1 MRNGRADKNKQ
12 TKGENTILEE
22 MNGEYKIYV
31 HINKVNG
38 KIYIGQ
44 TKQTLE
50 QRSSN
55 GKAYKYCRHF
65 WNAIQKYGWEN
76 FEHIVLIE
84 NLSLEMANIIEEYL
98 IKKYDSTNRKIG
110 YNLWFGGNNREV
122 NEETRR
128 IQREKK
134 IGYNPWKIWDEETIE
149 SIKRKNSIAKMG
161 EKNPMYGKQLSDK
174 AKRLRK
180 ERRLHVLQYDLDGK
194 FVKEWNSLEDA
205 SVEYDIAKANISKS
219 CNEPT
224 SICRGFLWRYK
235 QGDVIPENIK
245 SYKEMI
251 LELDNIRSA
260 QFKPVYQYDLNG
272 YYITSYEDFH
282 EAEEVTGIKS
292 YGINICC
299 RGDLISYMGYR
310 WSFEKHDKIQSV
322 EELYNYDDKYKPI
335 IQYDKNMIFIKIWKS
350 ISDASRELDINKHSI
365 IKCCKG
371 KQKTSGGYIF
381 RYLNECDSVSKV
393 VNKKNIIGKQVFQY
407 NKNIELVGTYNTAQE
422 ASEINN
428 LDASA
433 ISKCCRGELISCGG
447 FFWSYIKD
455 ENKIKSDISRVR
467 TYKKVYQYDKEN
479 NYIREFESSEI
490 AENETGI
497 KKINIQRCCQ
507 GRNITAGGYKWSYIK
522 EEKLNQIIKSN
533 IIEYTSWSSWKNK
546 KVYQLDKDENIIQ
559 LFDSIAIAEQ
569 MTGTDHSS
577 ISKCCNGKMKSA
589 GGFLWRYE
597 SDCKN

>member
-1 MRNGRADKNKQ
+1 
-12 TKGENTILEE
+12 
-22 MNGEYKIYV
+22 MNGEYKVYV
-31 HINKVNG
+31 HINKVNR

-55 GKAYKYCRHF
+55 GKAYKDCRHF

-98 IKKYDSTNRKIG
+98 IRKYNSTNDKIG

-134 IGYNPWKIWDEETIE
+134 IGYNPWKIWDKETIE
-149 SIKRKNSIAKMG
+149 NIKRKNSISKMG
-161 EKNPMYGKQLSDK
+161 EKNPMYGRQISER
-174 AKRLRK
+174 ARRLRK

-205 SVEYDIAKANISKS
+205 SIEYNIAKANISKS

-235 QGDVIPENIK
+235 QGKVIPKNIK
-245 SYKEMI
+245 SYKEMM
-251 LELDNIRSA
+251 LELDNVRSA

-272 YYITSYEDFH
+272 YYITNYEDFH

-322 EELYNYDDKYKPI
+322 EELYNYDDKCKPI
-335 IQYDKNMIFIKIWKS
+335 IQYDKNMIFIKTWKS
-350 ISDASRELDINKHSI
+350 ISEASRELDINKHSI
-365 IKCCKG
+365 IQCLKG

-381 RYLNECDSVSKV
+381 KYLNDCDSVSKV
-393 VNKKNIIGKQVFQY
+393 VNRKNIIGKQVYQY
-407 NKNIELVGTYNTAQE
+407 NKNAELVDIYNTVQDAAE
-422 ASEINN
+422 KNN
-428 LDASA
+428 LDGSA

-447 FFWSYIKD
+447 FFWSYTND
-455 ENKIKSDISRVR
+455 ENKIKSDINRVR
-467 TYKKVYQYDKEN
+467 IYKKVYQYDKDN
-479 NYIREFESSEI
+479 NYIREFENSDI
-490 AENETGI
+490 AEKETGI
-497 KKINIQRCCQ
+497 SKNSIQRVCQ
-507 GRNITAGGYKWSYIK
+507 GKYVTAGGYKWSYIK
-522 EEKLNQIIKSN
+522 EEKLNQILKDN
-533 IIEYTSWSSWKNK
+533 VKGYNSWSSWKNK
-546 KVYQLDKDENIIQ
+546 KVYQLDKNENIIR
-559 LFDSIAIAEQ
+559 LFDSIASAEKE
-569 MTGTDHSS
+569 TGINHSS
-577 ISKCCNGKMKSA
+577 ISKCCKGKMKSA
-589 GGFLWRYE
+589 GGFLWKYE
-597 SDCKN
+597 SDCEN

>member
-1 MRNGRADKNKQ
+1 
-12 TKGENTILEE
+12 

-55 GKAYKYCRHF
+55 GKAYKDCRHF

-84 NLSLEMANIIEEYL
+84 NLSLKMANIIEEYL

-110 YNLWFGGNNREV
+110 YNLWLGGNNREV

-180 ERRLHVLQYDLDGK
+180 ERRLHVLQYDLNGK
-194 FVKEWNSLEDA
+194 FVKEWDSLEDA

-219 CNEPT
+219 CNEPI

-245 SYKEMI
+245 SYKEMM

-322 EELYNYDDKYKPI
+322 EELYNYDDKCKPI

-350 ISDASRELDINKHSI
+350 ISDVSRELDINKHSI

-407 NKNIELVGTYNTAQE
+407 NKNIELVGTYDTAQE

-455 ENKIKSDISRVR
+455 ENKIKNDISKVR
-467 TYKKVYQYDKEN
+467 THKKVYQYDKDN
-479 NYIREFESSEI
+479 NYIREFENSDI
-490 AENETGI
+490 AEKETGI
-497 KKINIQRCCQ
+497 NKNSIQRVCQ
-507 GRNITAGGYKWSYIK
+507 GKYVTAGGYKWSYVK
-522 EEKLNQIIKSN
+522 EEKLNQILKGKVK
-533 IIEYTSWSSWKNK
+533 EYNSWSSWKNK
-546 KVYQLDKDENIIQ
+546 KVYQLDKNKNIIR
-559 LFDSIAIAEQ
+559 LFDSIAIAEEE
-569 MTGTDHSS
+569 TEIDHSS

-589 GGFLWRYE
+589 GGYLWVYE
-597 SDCKN
+597 SEYDTLASVNQ

>member
-1 MRNGRADKNKQ
+1 
-12 TKGENTILEE
+12 
-22 MNGEYKIYV
+22 MNGEYKVYV
-31 HINKVNG
+31 HINKING

-55 GKAYKYCRHF
+55 GNAYKGSRHF
-65 WNAIQKYGWEN
+65 WNAIKKYGWNN
-76 FEHIVLIE
+76 FEHVVLIE

-98 IKKYDSTNRKIG
+98 IKKYDSTNDKIG

-122 NEETRR
+122 NDETRE
-128 IQREKK
+128 IQRKKK

-149 SIKRKNSIAKMG
+149 NIKRKNSIAKMG

-180 ERRLHVLQYDLDGK
+180 ERRLHVLQYDLEGN
-194 FVKEWNSLEDA
+194 FIREWDSLEDA

-235 QGDVIPENIK
+235 KGEVIPKHIK
-245 SYKEMI
+245 SYKEMM
-251 LELDNIRSA
+251 LELDNVRSA
-260 QFKPVYQYDLNG
+260 QFRPVYQYSLDG
-272 YYITSYEDFH
+272 CYITSYEDFH
-282 EAEEVTGIKS
+282 EAEERTGIKS

-322 EELYNYDDKYKPI
+322 EELYNYNDKCKPI

-350 ISDASRELDINKHSI
+350 ISEASRELEIHKHSI
-365 IKCCKG
+365 IKCLKG

-381 RYLNECDSVSKV
+381 KYLNECDSISKV
-393 VNKKNIIGKQVFQY
+393 VNRKNVIGKQVFKYDETIQL
-407 NKNIELVGTYNTAQE
+407 IATYNTLQE
-422 ASEINN
+422 AADKNG
-428 LDASA
+428 LDSST
-433 ISKCCRGELISCGG
+433 IGKCCRGELISCGG

-455 ENKIKSDISRVR
+455 ENKIKDDISRVR
-467 TYKKVYQYDKEN
+467 TNKTVYQYDKYN
-479 NYIREFESSEI
+479 NYIREFENADV

-522 EEKLNQIIKSN
+522 EDKLNQFIKSN

-546 KVYQLDKDENIIQ
+546 KVYQLDKSGNVIQ